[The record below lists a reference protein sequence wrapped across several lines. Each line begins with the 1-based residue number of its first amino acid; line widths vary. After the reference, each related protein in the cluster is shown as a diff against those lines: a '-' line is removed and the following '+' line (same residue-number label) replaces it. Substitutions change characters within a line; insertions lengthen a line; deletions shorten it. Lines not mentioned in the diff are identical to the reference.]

1 MFRSP
6 HMLQPRVRRVFAIL
20 LLTTALLLF
29 IAGLLAMLQ
38 AEASVHAFGWNRLTN
53 HITPKTLVMV
63 MGENIPYLNVRQK
76 NQQNEQIVSRLI
88 FELLT
93 SLNLRDPR
101 TFLGH
106 ELPMFALF
114 DAEIIEA
121 SPGVDFTSIPIES
134 PPPPELEKLIR
145 QGSAEQQQRE
155 ARDIASK
162 QPPRVFIY
170 HTHYW
175 ESYLPEIGK
184 SKPDQ
189 AVSLHSQKNINQVG
203 RRLTESLKKHGI
215 GTLFSPSQPKVESRY
230 AYRASREKIKRAMA
244 NHKQIAYLI
253 DIHRDSRTR
262 EKTTITIEGKTY
274 ARLSFVVGKSSRYYE
289 QNLQLAKKLYRQLNK
304 EYPGLVTAVIEKP
317 KTQGING
324 EYNQSLSPN
333 SLLVEVGGVGNR
345 FEEAYRSVDVLAKV
359 LSENVIQAKTVN
371 GRS

>member
-1 MFRSP
+1 MFQPP
-6 HMLQPRVRRVFAIL
+6 HMLRPQMRRVFVLL

-29 IAGLLAMLQ
+29 VAGLLAMLQ
-38 AEASVHAFGWNRLTN
+38 AEASVHASGWNRLTS
-53 HITPKTLVMV
+53 HITPKTLAM
-63 MGENIPYLNVRQK
+63 MMSENIPYLNRKQS
-76 NQQNEQIVSRLI
+76 QQNEQMISRLI

-121 SPGVDFTSIPIES
+121 SPGVDYTSIPIES
-134 PPPPELEKLIR
+134 PPPPELDKLIR
-145 QGSAEQQQRE
+145 QGSAELQQRE

-162 QPPRVFIY
+162 LPPRVFIY

-175 ESYLPEIGK
+175 ESYLPEVGK
-184 SKPDQ
+184 SKPSQ
-189 AVSLHSQKNINQVG
+189 AVSLSSKKNINQVG
-203 RRLTESLKKHGI
+203 RRLAESLKKHGI
-215 GTLFSPSQPKVESRY
+215 GTLFSPSQPKVDSRF
-230 AYRASREKIKRAMA
+230 AYRASRKKIKRAMA
-244 NHKQIAYLI
+244 NHDQISYLI

-262 EKTTITIEGKTY
+262 EKTTITIDGKTY
-274 ARLSFVVGKSSRYYE
+274 ARLAFVVGKSSRYYE
-289 QNLQLAKKLYRQLNK
+289 QNLQLAKQLYRKLNNA
-304 EYPGLVTAVIEKP
+304 YPGLVTAVIEKP
-317 KTQGING
+317 KTRGING

-359 LSENVIQAKTVN
+359 LSESVIQAKAVN

>member
-1 MFRSP
+1 MFQPP
-6 HMLQPRVRRVFAIL
+6 HMLRPQVRRVFVIL

-29 IAGLLAMLQ
+29 VAGLLAMLQ
-38 AEASVHAFGWNRLTN
+38 AEASVHASGWNRLTN
-53 HITPKTLVMV
+53 HITPKTLAMV
-63 MGENIPYLNVRQK
+63 MSENIPYLNMKSKRQ
-76 NQQNEQIVSRLI
+76 QEERMFSRLI

-121 SPGVDFTSIPIES
+121 SPGVDYTSIPIES
-134 PPPPELEKLIR
+134 PPPPELERFIR
-145 QGSAEQQQRE
+145 QGFSELQQRE
-155 ARDIASK
+155 AHDIASK
-162 QPPRVFIY
+162 QPPQVFIY

-175 ESYLPEIGK
+175 ESYLPEVGK
-184 SKPDQ
+184 SKPNQ

-203 RRLTESLKKHGI
+203 RRFAEALKKHGI
-215 GTLFSPSQPKVESRY
+215 GTLFSPSQPKVASRL
-230 AYRASREKIKRAMA
+230 AYRASRKKIQRAMA
-244 NHKQIAYLI
+244 SHEQISYLI

-262 EKTTITIEGKTY
+262 EKTTITIDGKTY
-274 ARLSFVVGKSSRYYE
+274 ARLAFVVGKSSRYYE
-289 QNLQLAKKLYRQLNK
+289 QNLQLAKDLYRKLNR

-317 KTQGING
+317 KTRGING

-345 FEEAYRSVDVLAKV
+345 FEEAYLSVDVLAKV
-359 LSENVIQAKTVN
+359 LSENVKKAKAVN